1 MWLLL
6 PPPARDPSVRGG
18 QQARNQEGT
27 GMGRQPSLTS
37 GPHSSAASA
46 RGESCIQPRVRPSRA
61 GGLMSNTAVC
71 HTNAP
76 IHFTPRDQSWIA
88 SSCLAPPDLTYCV
101 FPLSHP
107 FFFFLEFRWADPDGG
122 RLERSDVPRDRV
134 AGWCPLGDV
143 LLHLLHRPDV
153 VW

>member
-1 MWLLL
+1 
-6 PPPARDPSVRGG
+6 
-18 QQARNQEGT
+18 
-27 GMGRQPSLTS
+27 
-37 GPHSSAASA
+37 
-46 RGESCIQPRVRPSRA
+46 
-61 GGLMSNTAVC
+61 MSNTAVC
-71 HTNAP
+71 HTNAL